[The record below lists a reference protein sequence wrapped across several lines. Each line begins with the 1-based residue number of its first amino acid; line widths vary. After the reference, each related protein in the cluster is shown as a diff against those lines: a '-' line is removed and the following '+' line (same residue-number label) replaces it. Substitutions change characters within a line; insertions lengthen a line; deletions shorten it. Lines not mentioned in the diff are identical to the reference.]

1 MTKKDGVWLNGRI
14 ELWQKKMK
22 FEWTV
27 KYYWIETEKDESPTN
42 GRLGFGQKQKKK
54 DKRQKTKNFST
65 LSSSLTRFTIRY
77 DSNITQNQEKS
88 EKMNKQIY

>member
-1 MTKKDGVWLNGRI
+1 METEKNRSWTNGRI

-42 GRLGFGQKQKKK
+42 GRLGFGQKQKK
-54 DKRQKTKNFST
+54 DKKF
-65 LSSSLTRFTIRY
+65 LHP
-77 DSNITQNQEKS
+77 
-88 EKMNKQIY
+88 